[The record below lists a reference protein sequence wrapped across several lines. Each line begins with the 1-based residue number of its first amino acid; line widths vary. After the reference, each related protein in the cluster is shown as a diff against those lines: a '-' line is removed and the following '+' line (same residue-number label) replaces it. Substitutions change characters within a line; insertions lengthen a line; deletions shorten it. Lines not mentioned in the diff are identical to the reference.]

1 MKTRYSILFMFF
13 ATFLNAQIVVDFE
26 EFDLPVDTF
35 LNGSDGSGG
44 YSTNGVLLANN
55 YNAEFRS
62 WTGWAISSTTDTLTP
77 GFMNQYSA
85 IPGSGVDGSTTYAVS
100 YSFGPNILRLEN
112 EMAGRQVEGLYITN
126 GTYPYLSMR
135 DGDGFAKK
143 FGGASGEEPDFF
155 LLTIKGYLEGALLPD
170 SVNFYLADYRFEDN
184 SQDYIVDEWTFVDVS
199 SLGAVDSLAFSLSSS
214 DVGQFGINTPTFF
227 CIDNIQIGNLVSSS
241 EELLVEERLVE
252 VFPNPAADFIQ
263 IHHDFDKEVNCAL
276 FDMSGRLILQKILQN
291 RTERMD
297 LQALRKGTYILVL
310 NGEEYRISKLIVKQ

>member
-13 ATFLNAQIVVDFE
+13 ATFLSAQIVVDFE

-100 YSFGPNILRLEN
+100 YSFGTNILRLEN
-112 EMAGRQVEGLYITN
+112 EMAGRQVDGLYITN

-241 EELLVEERLVE
+241 EELLVEEKACGG
-252 VFPNPAADFIQ
+252 FSQP
-263 IHHDFDKEVNCAL
+263 
-276 FDMSGRLILQKILQN
+276 G
-291 RTERMD
+291 
-297 LQALRKGTYILVL
+297 G
-310 NGEEYRISKLIVKQ
+310 

>member
-1 MKTRYSILFMFF
+1 VT
-13 ATFLNAQIVVDFE
+13 AAA
-26 EFDLPVDTF
+26 DTPLTESF
-35 LNGSDGSGG
+35 
-44 YSTNGVLLANN
+44 LANN

-100 YSFGPNILRLEN
+100 YSFGTNILRLEN

>member
-100 YSFGPNILRLEN
+100 YSFGTNILRLEN

-241 EELLVEERLVE
+241 EELLVEKRLVE

-263 IHHDFDKEVNCAL
+263 IHHDFDKEVDCAL
-276 FDMSGRLILQKILQN
+276 FDMSGRLIQQKTLHN

-297 LQALRKGTYILVL
+297 LQTLQKGTYMLVFNVNGYGGSQLVL
-310 NGEEYRISKLIVKQ
+310 KQ

>member
-13 ATFLNAQIVVDFE
+13 ATFLSAQTLIDFE
-26 EFDLPVDTF
+26 DFNLPVDTF

-44 YSTNGVLLANN
+44 YSTNGVFLANN
-55 YNAEFRS
+55 YNAEFMS

-100 YSFGPNILRLEN
+100 YSFGTNILRLEN
-112 EMAGRQVEGLYITN
+112 EMAGRQVDGLFITN